1 MAEPIIRLEHVTR
14 TYHVGDVDVHAL
26 QDVSLTIDAGEFV
39 AIMGHSGSGKST
51 LMAVIGCLD
60 RPSSGRY
67 FFEGT
72 DVAGLEEPDRADL
85 RSERLGFVFQSFNLL
100 ARTSAL
106 ENVALPLFYSAT
118 GPASAASRV
127 ERARAVLTLLGLS
140 DRERNTPGQ
149 LSGGQQQRVAI
160 ARALINNPGLLLAD
174 EPTGNLDT
182 RTSHEIM
189 ETLSRL
195 NREQGVTIIVV
206 THEADVA
213 AYADRVLTMRDGQVI
228 SDTRNPKPAKTAET
242 PRGAVP
248 GEGSSIAQSHR
259 PLRATAQL
267 TNTFWGFG
275 LMIMAAAVQAIWRNM
290 MRSALTMLGVFI
302 GVAALIAMV
311 AVGQGANEAVR
322 KQIERLGTNL
332 VVVLPGARTAGG
344 MRAGSGSASTLTT
357 ADAQAIQRESTAVSE
372 VSYLIRQSGQVQAGN
387 QNWTTQIQGISANYP
402 PMTNWRIE
410 VGREISPDDEASAAL
425 VAVIGQT
432 VSKQLFGESQIPI
445 GALIQVKSVP
455 MRVIGILDSKGQTP
469 FGQDQDDLVMIPFTT
484 AERKVLGVAA
494 PSQAQTQLNWIYPSP
509 PNPYDLK
516 PHLAGY
522 VNQIYVQAANAAD
535 VQPTI
540 REVTEILARR
550 HRIKPGDDN
559 DFSVRNLSQIAET
572 AESSSRIMALLLAAV
587 ASISLVVGGIGIMNI
602 LLVSVTERTREIGLR
617 MAIGARRL
625 HVLLQFLAEAVFLS
639 VTGGVAGI
647 IMGVAFSAAIS
658 YFAGWLTPISAAAI
672 VGGFLF
678 SAAVGIFFGY
688 YPARK
693 AARLDP
699 IEALRYE

>member
-1 MAEPIIRLEHVTR
+1 MAEPIIKLERITR

-26 QDVSLTIDAGEFV
+26 HDVSLKIEAGEFV

-51 LMAVIGCLD
+51 LMAVLGCLD

-67 FFEGT
+67 FFEGV
-72 DVAGLEEPDRADL
+72 DVAGLSEPDRARL

-100 ARTSAL
+100 ARTSAI
-106 ENVALPLFYSAT
+106 ENVALPLFYAAS
-118 GPASAASRV
+118 GPASAASRTD
-127 ERARAVLTLLGLS
+127 RARSALGLLGLS

-160 ARALINNPGLLLAD
+160 ARALINRPALLLAD

-189 ETLSRL
+189 ETLTRL
-195 NREQGVTIIVV
+195 NREQGVTIVVV
-206 THEADVA
+206 THEADIA
-213 AYADRVLTMRDGQVI
+213 AYADRVLTMRDGEVI
-228 SDTRNPKPAKTAET
+228 SDARNPKPAKTAASSSEAVSLLRRPWSSPDT
-242 PRGAVP
+242 APRNHAVW
-248 GEGSSIAQSHR
+248 A
-259 PLRATAQL
+259 
-267 TNTFWGFG
+267 FG
-275 LMIMAAAVQAIWRNM
+275 LMIMAAAVQAIRRNM

-332 VVVLPGARTAGG
+332 VVVQPGARTAGG
-344 MRAGSGSASTLTT
+344 VRSGAGSASTLTI
-357 ADAQAIQRESTAVSE
+357 ADTVAILREANTVSE
-372 VSYLIRQSGQVQAGN
+372 VGYLIRQSGQVEYGN
-387 QNWTTQIQGISANYP
+387 QNWTTQIQGISVNYP
-402 PMTNWRIE
+402 PMTNWRIDI
-410 VGREISPDDEASAAL
+410 GREISANDLASAAL

-432 VSKQLFGESQIPI
+432 VATQLFGTSQTPI
-445 GALIQVKSVP
+445 GALIQVKGVP
-455 MRVIGILDSKGQTP
+455 IRVIGVLQPKGQTP

-484 AERKVLGVAA
+484 AEHKVLGVAA
-494 PSQAQTQLNWIYPSP
+494 PTQPQWQFNWIYPSP
-509 PNPYDLK
+509 PNPYGLQ

-522 VNQIYVQAANAAD
+522 VNQVYVQAVNQAD
-535 VQPTI
+535 VQTAI
-540 REVTEILARR
+540 RQVTEILARR
-550 HRIKPGDDN
+550 HRIKPGTDN
-559 DFSVRNLSQIAET
+559 DFNVRNLSQIAET

-639 VTGGVAGI
+639 VTGGIAGI
-647 IMGVAFSAAIS
+647 IMGVAFSVLIS
-658 YFAGWLTPISAAAI
+658 VVAGWSAPISAAAI
-672 VGGFLF
+672 AGGFLF

-693 AARLDP
+693 AAHLDP